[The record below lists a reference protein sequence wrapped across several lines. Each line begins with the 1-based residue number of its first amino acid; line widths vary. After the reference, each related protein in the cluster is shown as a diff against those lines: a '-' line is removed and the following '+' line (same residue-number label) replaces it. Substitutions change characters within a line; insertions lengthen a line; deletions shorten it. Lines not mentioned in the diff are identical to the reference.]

1 MKKALLLIGIYFFF
15 ANYLFSQDS
24 DATPKYPGWRIRA
37 AIAPT
42 VVLGSTKGPSQGL
55 EQLAKDSQ
63 RGMSFNVEAGGFWNR
78 NNGLNFV
85 YSRYR
90 SQDEGNYDGIRESD
104 IRISYFGPS
113 FMARNYAKDGKA
125 CLVAQAGLGYAGFQ
139 QDIVGI
145 GTVGNFK
152 LTGTTLG
159 MFTGLTGDVFFT
171 RSIGL
176 SLGVNLIIGSLGSV
190 TQDTG
195 FTTTKIDLGDNP
207 QALSQLQF
215 SAGLRF

>member
-1 MKKALLLIGIYFFF
+1 MKKLLLLAGFYFFMI
-15 ANYLFSQDS
+15 NHLFSQDTDS
-24 DATPKYPGWRIRA
+24 PPKYPGWRIRA

-42 VVLGSTKGPSQGL
+42 VVLGSTKAPSQGL
-55 EQLAKDSQ
+55 ERLAKDSQ
-63 RGMSFNVEAGGFWNR
+63 RGTAFNVEIGGFWNR

-104 IRISYFGPS
+104 MRISYFGPS
-113 FMARNYAKDGKA
+113 FMARNYAKDGKS
-125 CLVAQAGLGYAGFQ
+125 CLVAQAGLGYAGFR
-139 QDIVGI
+139 QDIV
-145 GTVGNFK
+145 TNASNSK
-152 LTGTTLG
+152 LTGSTLG
-159 MFTGLTGDVFFT
+159 LFTGLAGDVFFT
-171 RSIGL
+171 KSIGL
-176 SLGVNLIIGSLGSV
+176 SIGVNLIVGALGSV

-195 FTTTKIDLGDNP
+195 FSTTKLDLGDNP